1 MLLERKS
8 SQACMNKVYFILS
21 NKGGGGGFE
30 HWGKKKNDA
39 GEELKMAAP
48 LSFFKCTMTTR
59 AESQLLLIKNKQE
72 RAEPEL
78 TDPKVN
84 LQGWQLESFCIWEVR
99 RGKTWDQNKT
109 KQLSPH
115 LPSYISNWS
124 QLKPLNLVAGNATE
138 VKGTYVTQEN
148 PSLLHF
154 LQEKSC

>member
-30 HWGKKKNDA
+30 HWGKKKKNDA

-99 RGKTWDQNKT
+99 RGKT
-109 KQLSPH
+109 
-115 LPSYISNWS
+115 
-124 QLKPLNLVAGNATE
+124 
-138 VKGTYVTQEN
+138 
-148 PSLLHF
+148 
-154 LQEKSC
+154 